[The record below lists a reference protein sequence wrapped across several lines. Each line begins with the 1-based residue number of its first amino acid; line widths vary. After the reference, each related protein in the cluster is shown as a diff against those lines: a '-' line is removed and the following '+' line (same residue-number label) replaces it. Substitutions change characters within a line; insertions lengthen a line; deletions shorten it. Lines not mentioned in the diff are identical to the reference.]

1 MADSRKIVVGVDG
14 SRAGVVAALWAAS
27 VADKVGCPIRIVH
40 VLPEDLYRVS
50 AEMVIK
56 QGAVIAR
63 KRDAARAIVDDAV
76 AAVGQ
81 RHPNISSSGTIVA
94 GPTSTA
100 LARVGRDAQMI
111 VLGHPRGLD
120 GPMSALSIAADV
132 ASRASCPV
140 LVRRG
145 PSWQYPDNKR
155 PVVLGVDADGSS
167 EQAVMSA
174 FEYADRF
181 GAPIRAVHAHL
192 PDDSDRDRTL
202 RRADASSVAG
212 EGAMPSVDAFVAAR
226 HRFPKV
232 QVTQEVARV
241 NHRAHALAAGSVDA
255 QLLVVGTHGRGRV
268 TETLYRSTTH
278 RLVGHSPCPIL
289 ICPTDLVVGD
299 SARADRPTAD
309 PVDE

>member
-120 GPMSALSIAADV
+120 GPHVRCGCGEARPGSPRTT
-132 ASRASCPV
+132 RA
-140 LVRRG
+140 
-145 PSWQYPDNKR
+145 PSFSESMPTGRANR
-155 PVVLGVDADGSS
+155 PS
-167 EQAVMSA
+167 
-174 FEYADRF
+174 
-181 GAPIRAVHAHL
+181 
-192 PDDSDRDRTL
+192 
-202 RRADASSVAG
+202 
-212 EGAMPSVDAFVAAR
+212 
-226 HRFPKV
+226 
-232 QVTQEVARV
+232 
-241 NHRAHALAAGSVDA
+241 
-255 QLLVVGTHGRGRV
+255 
-268 TETLYRSTTH
+268 
-278 RLVGHSPCPIL
+278 
-289 ICPTDLVVGD
+289 
-299 SARADRPTAD
+299 
-309 PVDE
+309 